1 MKRLTGEGSI
11 VVLVLLADAREI
23 ADDLDAEATKKFC
36 IPYTRA
42 LEDLGRAERARAED
56 DHLARFDNCLMDL
69 AARHAVAR
77 RYVRDANCLVVRV
90 EEHAGNA
97 CIAAQVEVVLNVL
110 DTVHVGYKAYT
121 VSGYSGGL
129 RRTNA
134 PVAASLRL
142 PVSRLIYLA
151 QISAA

>member
-1 MKRLTGEGSI
+1 MVFFT
-11 VVLVLLADAREI
+11 DAREV
-23 ADDLDAEATKKFC
+23 ADDLDTEVTKKFC
-36 IPYTRA
+36 VSYTRA
-42 LEDLGRAERARAED
+42 LEDLRRAERARAED
-56 DHLARFDNCLMDL
+56 DHLARFDNSLVDL

-90 EEHAGNA
+90 EEHAGNP

-110 DTVHVGYKAYT
+110 DAVHVGYKVYT